1 MNAAM
6 NVDLSVCAT
15 RAGGKES
22 LEIRGTVRNTSEQT
36 LDTRVWASSLLVNGE
51 PSMNWA
57 LAISNGLRDVREYA
71 LPPGESVEFRR
82 ILPAASLF
90 PGPGQYT
97 LILEVQ
103 GEQSDPVTIE
113 RE

>member
-1 MNAAM
+1 MA
-6 NVDLSVCAT
+6 VELSVCAT
-15 RAGGKES
+15 VSGGEES
-22 LEIRGTVRNTSEQT
+22 LDIRGTVRNTGEQT
-36 LDTRVWASSLLVNGE
+36 CDTRIWSSSLLVNGE

-82 ILPAASLF
+82 VLPAASLL
-90 PGPGQYT
+90 PGPGRYT
-97 LILEVQ
+97 LVLEVR
-103 GEQSDPVTIE
+103 GERSQPVVIE